1 MTRPHSGRLTTT
13 DASFLY
19 FEREES
25 PMHIGAVCVL
35 EGELPHEE
43 YVARVAAKLPRLPR
57 FRERVVMVPFFAG
70 HPTWETDPDF
80 DIRHHMPLHRLAAPG
95 TEAQLQAKVN
105 ELIAG
110 KMDRSRPLWE
120 LHLIHGLEGGRS
132 ALVSKVHHAMVDGVG
147 GNAIMLVL
155 FDLEREPPP
164 ATIQDEYQPTTP
176 PDPARRLAEA
186 MWDNARANIDVWAE
200 YFRALTELGR
210 NLDRSRIE
218 ASFAALAES
227 VPDLL
232 VPPKRL
238 VFNRRCTGGRNFV
251 WTRFSFAEA
260 RAVRSALGGTVNDV
274 ILTALGGAVGRYC
287 RAHGQK
293 TDGLSMRVM
302 VPVNVRPETQAADL
316 GNLVSVLPVQVPLHL
331 DDHEQRLRAV
341 RATTRILKDG
351 RVADSVSLM
360 VNLAGAVP
368 APLQAAFGAIA
379 TSPFP
384 VFNIVCTNV
393 PGPQIPL
400 YALGHRL
407 VAYYPH
413 VPVGYDLGVT
423 TAIFSYD
430 QQLFVG
436 INSDTG
442 ACADVEVLRDL
453 LDECFAEM
461 KEMAGVPTIATV
473 ELRSSRPATPEASAP
488 AGSGAGEPAKPAR
501 PRRKRAA
508 AGGTS
513 RPRARRAAAKRD

>member
-1 MTRPHSGRLTTT
+1 MTRHHSGRLTTT

-25 PMHIGAVCVL
+25 PMHIGAVCIL
-35 EGELPHEE
+35 DGELPHEE
-43 YVARVAAKLPRLPR
+43 YVARVSAKLPRLPR
-57 FRERVVMVPFFAG
+57 FREKVVMVPYFAG

-80 DIRHHMPLHRLAAPG
+80 DIRNHMPLHRLPSPG

-110 KMDRSRPLWE
+110 KMDRTRPLWE

-147 GNAIMLVL
+147 GNAIMLVI
-155 FDLEREPPP
+155 FDLERDPPP
-164 ATIQDEYQPTTP
+164 QQIADDYQPTTP
-176 PDPARRLAEA
+176 LDPGRRLAEA
-186 MWDNARANIDVWAE
+186 LWDNARTNIEVWSD
-200 YFRALTELGR
+200 YFKTLTELGR
-210 NLDRSRIE
+210 GLDRSRIE
-218 ASFAALAES
+218 ASFAALAET

-232 VPPKRL
+232 TPPRRL
-238 VFNRRCTGGRNFV
+238 PFNRRCTGGRSFV
-251 WTRFSFAEA
+251 WTRLSFAEA

-274 ILTALGGAVGRYC
+274 VLTALGGAIGRYC

-302 VPVNVRPETQAADL
+302 VPVNVRPENATADL
-316 GNLVSVLPVQVPLHL
+316 GNLVSVLPVQIPLYL

-341 RATTRILKDG
+341 RATTRTLKDG
-351 RVADSVSLM
+351 RVADGVSLV

-379 TSPFP
+379 TSPYP

-442 ACADVEVLRDL
+442 ACTDVETLRDFF
-453 LDECFAEM
+453 DETFAEM
-461 KEMAGVPTIATV
+461 KKAAGVPTIDAVT
-473 ELRSSRPATPEASAP
+473 LWSARPSAAPETQPPAEPTAAKKRRTKSGSA
-488 AGSGAGEPAKPAR
+488 AEKPAKR
-501 PRRKRAA
+501 PTRKRAA
-508 AGGTS
+508 QPA
-513 RPRARRAAAKRD
+513 